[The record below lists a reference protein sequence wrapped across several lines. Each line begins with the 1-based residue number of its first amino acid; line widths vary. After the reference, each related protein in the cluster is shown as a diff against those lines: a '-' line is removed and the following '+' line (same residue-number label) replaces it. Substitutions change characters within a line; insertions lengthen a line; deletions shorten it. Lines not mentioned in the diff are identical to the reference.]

1 MNEPTTMTE
10 ANATQCRHTTPAFE
24 QHAQRRDA
32 DFIGGPIRSRPSRS
46 DPAWAT
52 DEQADGVWA
61 NAVRAYEEG
70 PCS

>member
-1 MNEPTTMTE
+1 MTDTNAATCIKTTS
-10 ANATQCRHTTPAFE
+10 APRPAAE
-24 QHAQRRDA
+24 RAHAE
-32 DFIGGPIRSRPSRS
+32 FIGGPIRSRPSRS

-52 DEQADGVWA
+52 DEQANGFWA